1 MNTLDHPYRNLVGG
15 QWLRGNLH
23 THTTNSDGEYSPQ
36 EVIKKYAKL
45 GYDFLMISD
54 HDHCTS
60 TEDYAKLN
68 ANGMILIPGNE
79 ISANGPHLL
88 HVNPDRLVD
97 PSPRRQESI
106 RAATAGRGFVIVPH
120 LNSLG
125 VFNHLPHHTCIEQ
138 ITLDQLR
145 EWIGYLGVEIY
156 NGTAQT
162 ETGLAYATGKWD
174 ILLSEDRRVWGFAN
188 DDTHL
193 LNTLV
198 LGWNVAYVKER
209 SAQTVVDALEAGRFY
224 ASTGVIINDIQVDG
238 MRIRIETENAERIAV
253 VGRWGARLAMVDER
267 VIEIEVPSDAW
278 YVRFECW
285 GRAEQFAWTQPFF
298 VAQG

>member
-1 MNTLDHPYRNLVGG
+1 MNILDHPYRNLVGG

-36 EVIKKYAKL
+36 EVIEKYAKF

-54 HDHCTS
+54 HDRYTS
-60 TEDYAKLN
+60 TEDYAKLK

-79 ISANGPHLL
+79 ISANGTHLL

-97 PSPRRQESI
+97 PSPPRQESI

-120 LNSLG
+120 LNALD
-125 VFNHLPHHTCIEQ
+125 VFDHLPQHTCVEKV
-138 ITLDQLR
+138 TLEQLR
-145 EWIGYLGVEIY
+145 EWIGYLGIEIY
-156 NGTAQT
+156 NG
-162 ETGLAYATGKWD
+162 ETNRYPGNAYATDKWD
-174 ILLSEDRRVWGFAN
+174 ILLSEGRRVWGFAN

-193 LNTLV
+193 PNTLF
-198 LGWNVAYVKER
+198 LGWNVTYVKER
-209 SAQTVVDALEAGRFY
+209 TAQAVVDALEAGRFY

-253 VGRWGARLAMVDER
+253 VGRWGARLEVVDER
-267 VIEIEVPSDAW
+267 VIEIEVPCDAC

-298 VAQG
+298 VVGV